1 MFSRA
6 DKRVECVGIWE
17 IPMQMQSVHVSRV
30 ARAFWLMATVV
41 ATTVAVLLASF
52 VAVAVGLM

>member
-1 MFSRA
+1 
-6 DKRVECVGIWE
+6 
-17 IPMQMQSVHVSRV
+17 MQMQSVHVSRV

>member
-1 MFSRA
+1 MQIMRA
-6 DKRVECVGIWE
+6 
-17 IPMQMQSVHVSRV
+17 
-30 ARAFWLMATVV
+30 ARTGRRLGLAATIL